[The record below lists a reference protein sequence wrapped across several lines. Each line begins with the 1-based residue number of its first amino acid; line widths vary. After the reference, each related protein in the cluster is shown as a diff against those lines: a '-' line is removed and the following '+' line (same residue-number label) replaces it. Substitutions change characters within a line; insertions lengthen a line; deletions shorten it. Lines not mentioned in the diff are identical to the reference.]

1 MIHQP
6 RVEVF
11 EMIDNVLLL
20 GVGGVS
26 VYQGE
31 ASKAVEYFTDVL
43 TFSPKRQSTNP
54 ADYLM
59 DAICDKIPRSEGMFI
74 FIIIKFSFY

>member
-31 ASKAVEYFTDVL
+31 AAKAVEYFNDVL
-43 TFSPKRQSTNP
+43 HFAPKKTSTNP

-59 DAICDKIPRSEGMFI
+59 DAICNKISRTDSMF
-74 FIIIKFSFY
+74 F